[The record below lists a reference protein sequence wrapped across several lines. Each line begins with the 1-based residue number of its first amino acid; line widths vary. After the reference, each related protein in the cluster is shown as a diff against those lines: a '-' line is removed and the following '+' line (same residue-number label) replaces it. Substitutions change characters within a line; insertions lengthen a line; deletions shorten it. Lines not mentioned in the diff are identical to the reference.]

1 MPDWFYYH
9 LRPLSPANQ
18 EDQVINKSL
27 LSNAVA
33 LMFVI
38 VGYLMEGP
46 IQIYILNVGLF
57 ALSGGVTN

>member
-1 MPDWFYYH
+1 M
-9 LRPLSPANQ
+9 
-18 EDQVINKSL
+18 INKSL

-46 IQIYILNVGLF
+46 VQIYILNVGLF
-57 ALSGGVTN
+57 ALSGGVTNWLAVHMLFE